1 MCEFRHFRSPWSQ
14 RCSPEC
20 SHPQPHSEPAWV
32 KRWERF
38 EKVKVS
44 KKTFFLS
51 TLTLPFVPP
60 LHFYSR
66 HTGTPR
72 LCLRPSEEYGWVTSF
87 PPIYFWGNKIN
98 ITTATSSASNHHLY
112 VVDSG
117 LVGLP
122 INIDGD
128 HEAAKR
134 GKAES
139 QLPEKLTISSTNW
152 SSFLWKPAIVKNG
165 RLPAHTMTS
174 SCHQDNVPSH
184 LPDIFWYWYSTSLIL
199 RNIDITPPWY
209 FLILILHLSDIF

>member
-32 KRWERF
+32 KRWKRF

-87 PPIYFWGNKIN
+87 PPIYSWLKNLEAIDYDHHKN
-98 ITTATSSASNHHLY
+98 YHCNYVCHLY
-112 VVDSG
+112 VFDSG

-128 HEAAKR
+128 HEAAER

-139 QLPEKLTISSTNW
+139 QLPEKVTISSPLCSSLRRRKKTN
-152 SSFLWKPAIVKNG
+152 FCWK
-165 RLPAHTMTS
+165 
-174 SCHQDNVPSH
+174 
-184 LPDIFWYWYSTSLIL
+184 
-199 RNIDITPPWY
+199 
-209 FLILILHLSDIF
+209 